1 MAPGAHTLT
10 LTVQDGGGRTA
21 TATRNVTVQPPPTIK
36 VFITQPGADG
46 ATVSGTT
53 WFTIWI
59 ENAAAGNKTFTMSVD
74 GTAVGTPTNTT
85 SNGPVSMPWTTNG
98 TPNGSHSVTISV
110 RDSAGGTGQA
120 VRVVNVAN

>member
-1 MAPGAHTLT
+1 M
-10 LTVQDGGGRTA
+10 TVQ
-21 TATRNVTVQPPPTIK
+21 QPLPATIK

-59 ENAAAGNKTFTMSVD
+59 ENAADGNKTYTMSVD
-74 GTAVGTPTNTT
+74 GTVVGTTTTT

-98 TPNGSHSVTISV
+98 TTNGTHSVTIGV
-110 RDSAGGTGQA
+110 RDSAGGSGQA

>member
-1 MAPGAHTLT
+1 VQQAPPA
-10 LTVQDGGGRTA
+10 
-21 TATRNVTVQPPPTIK
+21 TIK

-46 ATVSGTT
+46 TTVSGST

-59 ENAAAGNKTFTMSVD
+59 ESAVAGNKTYTMSVD
-74 GTAVGTPTNTT
+74 GTVVGMTNTT

-98 TPNGSHSVTISV
+98 TRSVIISV
-110 RDSAGGTGQA
+110 RDSASASGQA